1 MQHLR
6 NVAWQLTHHARSSC
20 VIQWVVLIVCL
31 LLSSLAGAADPAG
44 NYSFRSYG
52 PDQGLRNQA
61 VTSLAQDRAGF
72 LYVGTEDGLFRY
84 DGEHFLPLGVD
95 DGLPAAGVTLLHA
108 TRQGQLWVATLKGM
122 VAWSGVTRD
131 LKVRGVLLPDEQVLG
146 IASSDAGRLLVSTV
160 TGFFEGDARRLLR
173 VPGIPRKPGASWLA
187 AEGSQALIATNGWLY
202 RRDATGHWHSR
213 MLIPSAASE
222 AAQAIVQDA
231 RGRIWIRGRQMLLRL
246 DRFDAPVEDLSARLP
261 GAAVQKG
268 ELYLDRAGRIW
279 APTNHGVAYFEGDA
293 QYLIDV
299 AHGLPNEWATTLLVD
314 REGSLWVAS
323 EGVHRLRGRLA
334 WTAFTRSQ
342 GLPSDTVWAVA
353 RDRAGTLWVA
363 TNRGVAHGSASG
375 WVPLPLTQD
384 RSFYAFA
391 ESASGDLWIGGNS
404 GHLGRNT
411 LLFRARGASS
421 FQSVPITSAIGPS
434 TVNSLAFGPDGAL
447 YVATMAHG
455 MHRISHEGAGFKAE
469 AVRLPGG
476 APDEQINQLARD
488 RNGRLWAAGM
498 RGLVLYDG
506 VRWRRFGTGDGL
518 REQQIETIAPVAGAN
533 ALWVSYWNVH
543 GLTRVVAGATG
554 AITASQV
561 TQPDTLVADTI
572 YSVGANRQGVLWLG
586 TAMGLKLWRKGR
598 VERFGR
604 ADGLPSDDA
613 SANALWADANGDV
626 WFGMANGLAHFEA
639 AHDPGPAAP
648 PSTLVTAVQDGR
660 GRALAAAIPRVAWR
674 DRALTFRFAV
684 LSFLDPSRLQR
695 QVRLLGFE
703 DAWRDTGVSEARYTG
718 LLPGHYQFQV
728 RARYGVGQ
736 FGAVANRMI
745 VVLPPWWLTW
755 WFLGLAALG
764 AVTLSVLIIRWR
776 LSRLRRR
783 NVQLEALVTART
795 RELQVANVALEE
807 ASMVDP
813 LTSLKNRRYLSM
825 FMPEEVARC
834 LRLQRDHPPD
844 AHNIDLCLL
853 MVDLDHFKS
862 VNDTYGHAA
871 GDAVLRQVGEV
882 MRATCRDSD
891 VVVRWGG
898 EEFLILARNADRN
911 QVNVI
916 AAQVCDAVRSHAFD
930 LGDGVVL
937 HKTCSLGFTAFPL
950 LPEQPGKFSWEQAVE
965 LADQCLYAAK
975 NSGRDGWVG
984 CLMQGVAPANGG
996 VVHAMHDI
1004 AGYGACLVLSSFP
1017 EDQALQWKQ

>member
-1 MQHLR
+1 
-6 NVAWQLTHHARSSC
+6 
-20 VIQWVVLIVCL
+20 
-31 LLSSLAGAADPAG
+31 
-44 NYSFRSYG
+44 
-52 PDQGLRNQA
+52 
-61 VTSLAQDRAGF
+61 
-72 LYVGTEDGLFRY
+72 
-84 DGEHFLPLGVD
+84 
-95 DGLPAAGVTLLHA
+95 LLHA

-572 YSVGANRQGVLWLG
+572 YTVGANRQGVVG
-586 TAMGLKLWRKGR
+586 HG
-598 VERFGR
+598 
-604 ADGLPSDDA
+604 DGP
-613 SANALWADANGDV
+613 
-626 WFGMANGLAHFEA
+626 
-639 AHDPGPAAP
+639 
-648 PSTLVTAVQDGR
+648 Q
-660 GRALAAAIPRVAWR
+660 ALAEGTGRTLR
-674 DRALTFRFAV
+674 
-684 LSFLDPSRLQR
+684 SR
-695 QVRLLGFE
+695 
-703 DAWRDTGVSEARYTG
+703 
-718 LLPGHYQFQV
+718 
-728 RARYGVGQ
+728 
-736 FGAVANRMI
+736 
-745 VVLPPWWLTW
+745 
-755 WFLGLAALG
+755 
-764 AVTLSVLIIRWR
+764 
-776 LSRLRRR
+776 
-783 NVQLEALVTART
+783 
-795 RELQVANVALEE
+795 
-807 ASMVDP
+807 
-813 LTSLKNRRYLSM
+813 
-825 FMPEEVARC
+825 
-834 LRLQRDHPPD
+834 
-844 AHNIDLCLL
+844 
-853 MVDLDHFKS
+853 
-862 VNDTYGHAA
+862 
-871 GDAVLRQVGEV
+871 
-882 MRATCRDSD
+882 
-891 VVVRWGG
+891 
-898 EEFLILARNADRN
+898 
-911 QVNVI
+911 
-916 AAQVCDAVRSHAFD
+916 
-930 LGDGVVL
+930 
-937 HKTCSLGFTAFPL
+937 
-950 LPEQPGKFSWEQAVE
+950 
-965 LADQCLYAAK
+965 
-975 NSGRDGWVG
+975 
-984 CLMQGVAPANGG
+984 
-996 VVHAMHDI
+996 
-1004 AGYGACLVLSSFP
+1004 
-1017 EDQALQWKQ
+1017 